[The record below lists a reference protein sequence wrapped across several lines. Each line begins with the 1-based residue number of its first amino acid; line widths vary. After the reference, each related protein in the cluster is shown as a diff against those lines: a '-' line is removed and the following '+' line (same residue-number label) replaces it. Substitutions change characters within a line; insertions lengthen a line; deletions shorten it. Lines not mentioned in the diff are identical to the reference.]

1 MIPAH
6 GRFNLQGVEGR
17 RGKAGP
23 DQGEIVRRG
32 TTLRAAARM
41 ALSTLCL
48 PLLAACV
55 TTDDARVQ
63 QVLNQ
68 RGFGA
73 RYVGDTNEQ
82 YYLGIGDQFAVEDEQ
97 HPEFN
102 ELFRV
107 RPDGVID
114 PKNLDEIFVAGLTM
128 ADVQETLTR
137 RYREFNTTAQINATL
152 IASVSKWYYIDGEV
166 GAAGRK
172 PFEGDTTLFRAVFDS
187 APTLLSDDDAVQL
200 IRADP
205 YHPLVVEFDYDDML
219 EGGWSLANAEV
230 RENDIIFVPPN
241 VWGYLTNIAV
251 QLFSPIAVVSQAV
264 FGVNSV
270 IYSIDTFGDT
280 NRFGNR
286 NNRNNFSRMS
296 LPSSREDMTLM
307 LAPVD
312 PAVLGAQ

>member
-1 MIPAH
+1 
-6 GRFNLQGVEGR
+6 
-17 RGKAGP
+17 
-23 DQGEIVRRG
+23 VRRG
-32 TTLRAAARM
+32 TTLRAAR
-41 ALSTLCL
+41 LSLSALCL

-63 QVLNQ
+63 QLLNQ

-82 YYLGIGDQFAVEDEQ
+82 YYLGIGDQFSVEDEQ

-152 IASVSKWYYIDGEV
+152 IASASKWYYIDGEV
-166 GAAGRK
+166 AAAGRK

-200 IRADP
+200 IRPDP

-219 EGGWSLANAEV
+219 EGGWSLANVEV

-241 VWGYLTNIAV
+241 VFGYITNFMV
-251 QLFSPIAVVSQAV
+251 MLFSPVAVITDALFSAHRLV
-264 FGVNSV
+264 
-270 IYSIDTFGDT
+270 YPIDTFGDT

-286 NNRNNFSRMS
+286 NNRNRFTRMS
-296 LPSSREDMTLM
+296 LPSGREDLTLA
-307 LAPVD
+307 LAPLD
-312 PAVLGAQ
+312 PAALGGR